1 MKLEMRNQMR
11 MELRMK
17 LAPHMIQSMEI
28 LQLHILALQER
39 IEQEL
44 NSNPVLE
51 MSEPE
56 SHDDADTAQ
65 EPVQDDVGDKDLV
78 VGTDNDKAEDFARLD
93 NLGDGFTDYMNQ
105 AGPFR
110 RRLRAD
116 EPDKKLEALKN
127 TAALP
132 QSLHEYLSEQWR
144 IVDAAEPVK
153 TGSSVPWPCRSFKSS
168 HIVPIPRT

>member
-28 LQLHILALQER
+28 LQLPILALQER

-56 SHDDADTAQ
+56 SHDDAGAVE
-65 EPVQDDVGDKDLV
+65 EPVQDDIEEKDLV
-78 VGTDNDKAEDFARLD
+78 VGTDNNKAEDFERLD
-93 NLGDGFTDYMNQ
+93 SLSDGFKDYMDQ
-105 AGPFR
+105 AGPYQR
-110 RRLRAD
+110 RARTD

-132 QSLHEYLSEQWR
+132 QSLHEYLGDQWR
-144 IVDAAEPVK
+144 MVDAAEPVK
-153 TGSSVPWPCRSFKSS
+153 
-168 HIVPIPRT
+168 